1 MAQVAGHAA
10 DVLDLFRTVG
20 ALSRIEVIEHTGLSR
35 STVNQRLAALER
47 AGLIR
52 EIGGAESH
60 GGRPSS
66 RFEFAADRA
75 RVLTA
80 DIGATGFTLAVCDL
94 AGRPL
99 THLSRDVDVW
109 SGPQT
114 VLGMV
119 QEGFDSLA
127 DPADVWAL
135 AVGVPGPVEF
145 AAHRVVN
152 PPIMTGWDGYDIAAA
167 FQDRYPGPV
176 VVEND
181 VNARAVAEARTTGT
195 DNLIALKLGTGIGA
209 GLVFNGHIVRGDKGA
224 AGDIGHTRADRT
236 DGAPRPCHC
245 GNLDCL
251 ETYAAGWALVRQL
264 TESGHDVHRT
274 TDVVALVQQG
284 DMEATRLV
292 RAAGRAVGEAV
303 ATLVGMLNPRV
314 IALSGQLAQCGE
326 VLLSG
331 IRERMYQ
338 QTLPLATR
346 DLRIVTSE
354 LGELVGVTGLA
365 LIAIDTLLGQESLDA
380 VLAAPARSSEV
391 ATAT

>member
-10 DVLDLFRTVG
+10 EVLDLFRTLG
-20 ALSRIEVIEHTGLSR
+20 PLSRIEVIEHTGLSR
-35 STVNQRLAALER
+35 STVNQRLAALEG

-52 EIGGAESH
+52 EIGGAESS

-66 RFEFAADRA
+66 RFAFAADRA

-80 DIGATGFTLAVCDL
+80 DIGAMGFTLAVCDL
-94 AGRPL
+94 AGTPL
-99 THLSRDVDVW
+99 AHLTRDVEVW
-109 SGPQT
+109 AGPEQ

-119 QEGFDSLA
+119 QEGFDELA
-127 DPADVWAL
+127 DPADVWAV

-167 FQDRYPGPV
+167 FQTRYPGPV

-181 VNARAVAEARTTGT
+181 VNARAVAEARVTGT

-209 GLVFNGHIVRGDKGA
+209 GLVFNGRIVRGDKGA
-224 AGDIGHTRADRT
+224 AGDIGHTRAAHPD
-236 DGAPRPCHC
+236 AEPRPCHC

-251 ETYAAGWALVRQL
+251 ETYAAGWALVRTL
-264 TESGHDVHRT
+264 AESGRDVHRT
-274 TDVVALVQQG
+274 ADVVALVAQG
-284 DMEATRLV
+284 DMEAVRLV
-292 RAAGRAVGEAV
+292 RAAGRAVGESV
-303 ATLVGMLNPRV
+303 ATLVSVLNPRV

-331 IRERMYQ
+331 VRERMYQ

-346 DLRIVTSE
+346 ELQVVVSD

-365 LIAIDTLLGQESLDA
+365 LTAIDTLLAQDSLDA
-380 VLAAPARSSEV
+380 VLAVPA
-391 ATAT
+391 